1 MSKTVIGVFADR
13 NKAEKAVHQLRN
25 HGFGGEISVVAK
37 GQENPGANE
46 DYKGIDMNSRFTG
59 GDSVS
64 DGTATGTFIGGLAGL
79 AVGAGALVIPGL
91 GPIIAAGPIAG
102 LLSGAAAGGIA
113 GGLIDYGIPEADVR
127 NYEEEVKKGS
137 VLAIVKTDDHKVEK
151 VPNILRENGAAN
163 VKVS

>member
-1 MSKTVIGVFADR
+1 MSKTVTGIFADR

-25 HGFGGEISVVAK
+25 QGFDGQISIIAK
-37 GQENPGANE
+37 GQGTGENTE
-46 DYKGIDMNSRFTG
+46 EYKGIDMNSRFTG

-64 DGTATGTFIGGLAGL
+64 DGTATGAFIGGLAGL

-113 GGLIDYGIPEADVR
+113 GGLVDYGIPENDVR
-127 NYEEEVKKGS
+127 DYEAEVNKGS
-137 VLAIVKTDDHKVEK
+137 VLAIIKADDHKVDEAAK
-151 VPNILRENGAAN
+151 ILKENGAAN